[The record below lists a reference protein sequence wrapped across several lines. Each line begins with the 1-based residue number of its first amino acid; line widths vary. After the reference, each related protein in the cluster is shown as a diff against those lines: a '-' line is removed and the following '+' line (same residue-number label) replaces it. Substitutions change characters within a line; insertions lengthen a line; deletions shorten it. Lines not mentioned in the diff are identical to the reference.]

1 MNDTNTTEVLIDGKI
16 YTVSGAEDTYMQ
28 QVAAFINKK
37 LEEVRKIPGYSRLD
51 SEYKRLLLNLNL
63 ADEYFR
69 SELELK
75 KLVKEKAESEKD
87 LYSLKHDLIS
97 TQMKLDAALKQQ
109 KSIEKSYGELKAKYE
124 ELTREKD
131 R

>member
-1 MNDTNTTEVLIDGKI
+1 MNETNTTEVLIDGKI
-16 YTVSGAEDTYMQ
+16 YTVSGAEDSYMQ

-75 KLVKEKAESEKD
+75 KLVKEKAE
-87 LYSLKHDLIS
+87 
-97 TQMKLDAALKQQ
+97 
-109 KSIEKSYGELKAKYE
+109 
-124 ELTREKD
+124 
-131 R
+131 